1 LLEAVL
7 TSQSLWD
14 TEPQEEQKAPQAL
27 QEPEE
32 LIEPEELLEPEE
44 AEFFEAPPEDEA
56 EEFLDPD
63 VHFEPL
69 PSQPVEAHVLAPV
82 LVPAIVKEPATEK
95 EPEAVQ
101 TPESEQD
108 VVALSSD
115 EFTALEERILRA
127 VNLVK
132 RERLARTEAEERAT
146 VAEAGVMALTTQL
159 AEKTP
164 QVDRLQAE
172 VHALQ
177 TERDQ
182 VRQRVERLLT
192 QLDALEL

>member
-1 LLEAVL
+1 M

-14 TEPQEEQKAPQAL
+14 TEPQEEQKAP
-27 QEPEE
+27 P
-32 LIEPEELLEPEE
+32 ELLEPEE
-44 AEFFEAPPEDEA
+44 PEFFDAVPDDSDA
-56 EEFLDPD
+56 EEMLDPD

-69 PSQPVEAHVLAPV
+69 PSQPIEEPVLAPM
-82 LVPAIVKEPATEK
+82 LVSAAVVEPAAEK
-95 EPEAVQ
+95 APVVEKAPEEEPE
-101 TPESEQD
+101 

-132 RERLARTEAEERAT
+132 RERLARIEAEERAT
-146 VAEAGVMALTTQL
+146 VAEAGMAALTAQL

-172 VHALQ
+172 IHTLQ